1 MEEIRV
7 NYLVKYT
14 GVSNPDIKNGKVYKC
29 IAEWYDEK
37 NQLHDLAV
45 VDDSGED
52 YLYSPKA
59 FEKCNQCKK
68 FSWKKHPSKN
78 AKIRVYLFWR

>member
-7 NYLVKYT
+7 DYLVKYT

-52 YLYSPKA
+52 GRL
-59 FEKCNQCKK
+59 
-68 FSWKKHPSKN
+68 
-78 AKIRVYLFWR
+78 

>member
-7 NYLVKYT
+7 DYLVKYT
-14 GVSNPDIKNGKVYKC
+14 GVSNPDIKNDKVYKC

-52 YLYSPKA
+52 YLYSPKV
-59 FEKCNQCKK
+59 FEKEKSLEK
-68 FSWKKHPSKN
+68 
-78 AKIRVYLFWR
+78 